1 MRLIPVHDLK
11 EKLDKGEE
19 VLIVDMRDPEDYE
32 FCHIAGSINVTRKD
46 FDAFIPKVPHDI
58 PVVFICKY
66 GKKSEQVVVTLRN
79 EHAHKNVYS
88 LLGGLW
94 EWAKEIDPS
103 MIVW

>member
-1 MRLIPVHDLK
+1 
-11 EKLDKGEE
+11 
-19 VLIVDMRDPEDYE
+19 
-32 FCHIAGSINVTRKD
+32 
-46 FDAFIPKVPHDI
+46 
-58 PVVFICKY
+58 
-66 GKKSEQVVVTLRN
+66 VVTLRN